1 MIEKIGNNEIIV
13 NDYTSNFNIK
23 EMIHENLIPKAFPN
37 IPMNKLNVG
46 FNGIISEYIGQV
58 IEDVYSTDV
67 LMMNE
72 AFINKA
78 ILSNSIYNEASI
90 YDLGYSFAV
99 PSRCDFALQLSLEDV
114 IKYSEIVPN
123 TSIYRYVI
131 DKDTRIMLGENNYRL
146 DYDIVID
153 NMMQNGRR
161 IFKIYYDIGDINSIS
176 EINNKYI
183 KYQTTTI
190 DWLVM
195 FLNLK
200 EFNRKVDEV
209 SITDNLITTNSDIEI
224 SWDDQIA
231 GMDLIYVDPLG
242 NRLPMK
248 LKIENT
254 KYSTEPFVWYRFKND
269 NTMVLRFSSNEH
281 YWTPEFNS
289 KIEYTIYTCNGSK
302 SNFDIYDNKS
312 GVPVEKVVERF
323 SYNASTRMVALC
335 YGGSVGG
342 INKGDIEDLRNDVIL
357 TKNTCNSLGTTTDIE
372 MWFQKY
378 SNKYGNKSKFFKR
391 RDDPSGQLFAQ
402 FVSINDNTYIY
413 PTNTLSLE
421 LDENDIDYI
430 NTNKE
435 EFTINAGNIW
445 EYKSD
450 SRDTVKIVKNNGSNL
465 TIMDDDVTLISNSK
479 DFLFVNPFIIKVYK
493 NPMMAVCY
501 NYLLNHTSW
510 PDDIPLNINSFY
522 QFQLATFNIR
532 RSLSSKMNNAYQ
544 IEIICVPSVTS
555 DEKIKY
561 IEGIGDEFPLI
572 NNRLRLVMIIQTAK
586 DGEVGFIEMKP
597 SKQREAGSIVFETKI
612 FVKDNILDDDVV
624 EIDLAKTAGMK
635 SLISTG
641 PNTGKVFLDINE
653 PRFHFVTMMK
663 DPSKDGNGLFTEP
676 SFERYTM
683 TNRFI
688 NDYRNL
694 ELYKSMS
701 MMRSHTKISK
711 DNGKYFITTN
721 LIPFLKW
728 NLPLDEQK
736 MTFFIQAL
744 NNQYKAMEPVLSKIS
759 GNAFLDF
766 KLFNTYGKSN
776 NYYVGPQDGI
786 DNLRDSNILLD
797 DVYIKIK
804 LRMAVY
810 DRSLYTQT
818 ADEVKKEI
826 ISFFDKLNNGDSM
839 DVHVSNII
847 RNIES
852 NHSNVKYIRFLGFN
866 SYDAN
871 KQSIFIKFNEINKLN
886 KDKLQTH
893 VPELIRVN
901 NDSIFIIEEI

>member
-1 MIEKIGNNEIIV
+1 MIEKIGNNEVIV

-58 IEDVYSTDV
+58 VEDVYSTDV

-99 PSRCDFALQLSLEDV
+99 PSRCDLALQLSLEDV
-114 IKYSEIVPN
+114 IKYSEPVPN
-123 TSIYRYVI
+123 TSINRYVI
-131 DKDTRIMLGENNYRL
+131 DKDTRIILGDNNYRL

-161 IFKIYYDIGDINSIS
+161 IFKIYYDIEEINSIS

-231 GMDLIYVDPLG
+231 GIDLIYIDPLG

-269 NTMVLRFSSNEH
+269 NTMILKFSSNEH

-289 KIEYTIYTCNGSK
+289 KIEYTIYTCNGAR
-302 SNFDIYDNKS
+302 SNFDVYDNKA
-312 GVPVEKVVERF
+312 GIPVEKMSERY

-335 YGGSVGG
+335 YGGSLGG
-342 INKGDIEDLRNDVIL
+342 INKGNIEDLRNDVIIA
-357 TKNTCNSLGTTTDIE
+357 KNTCNSLGTTSDIE

-378 SNKYGNKSKFFKR
+378 ANKYGNKSKFFKR

-402 FVSINDNTYIY
+402 FVNINDDTYIY
-413 PTNTLSLE
+413 PTNTLSIE
-421 LDENDIDYI
+421 LNEEDIDNI
-430 NTNKE
+430 NIDKE

-445 EYKSD
+445 EYKTD
-450 SRDTVKIVKNNGSNL
+450 SRDTVKMVKKNDNNL
-465 TIMDDDVTLISNSK
+465 TIMDEEVELISKSK

-493 NPMMAVCY
+493 NPMMSVCY

-510 PDDIPLNINSFY
+510 PDDIPLNINTFY

-532 RSLSSKMNNAYQ
+532 RSLSSKKNNAYH
-544 IEIICVPSVTS
+544 IEIICVPSVTNN
-555 DEKIKY
+555 DKIKY
-561 IEGIGDEFPLI
+561 IEGIGDEFPI
-572 NNRLRLVMIIQTAK
+572 AKNRLRVVLIIQTKK
-586 DGEVGFIEMKP
+586 DGEVGFIEMIP
-597 SKQREAGSIVFETKI
+597 SVKREAGSIIFETDI
-612 FVKDNILDDDVV
+612 FVKDNILDDDTV
-624 EIDLAKTAGMK
+624 EVDLVKTKTMK

-641 PNTGKVFLDINE
+641 PKTGKVFLDISE

-663 DPSKDGNGLFTEP
+663 DPTKDGNGLFTES
-676 SFERYTM
+676 SFEKYTM
-683 TNRFI
+683 TNRFV

-694 ELYKSMS
+694 ELYKPMG
-701 MMRSHTKISK
+701 MMRSHVKIEK
-711 DNGKYFITTN
+711 DNGKYLINAN
-721 LIPFLKW
+721 LIPFLRW
-728 NLPLDEQK
+728 DLPLDEK
-736 MTFFIQAL
+736 RMAFFVQAF
-744 NNQYKAMEPVLSKIS
+744 NNQYKAMEPVLNKIS

-776 NYYVGPQDGI
+776 NYYVGPQEGV

-810 DRSLYTQT
+810 NRSLYTQT

-826 ISFFDKLNNGDSM
+826 ISFFDKLNNGDSL

-866 SYDAN
+866 SYDQS
-871 KQSIFIKFNEINKLN
+871 KQSIFIKFTDINKLN
-886 KDKLQTH
+886 KDKIQTH